1 MKLVASLLT
10 MFAAF
15 AISTSTAYAADPTR
29 EETGR
34 VVKLPETAADHAALA
49 KYYDDKAGEWRREAE
64 YHQGMAAE
72 YKKSH
77 GDTKNAAMMEKHCA
91 KLSKDARDMAK
102 EAKTMADY
110 HRLRAGESK

>member
-1 MKLVASLLT
+1 MKIVTAVLAVCAAVLV
-10 MFAAF
+10 
-15 AISTSTAYAADPTR
+15 STSPGFAADPSSEDR
-29 EETGR
+29 GR

-49 KYYDDKAGEWRREAE
+49 KSYDEKAVEWQQEAV

-77 GDTKNAAMMEKHCA
+77 APKDAATMQKHCEKLA
-91 KLSKDARDMAK
+91 KEAKDMAK

-110 HRLRAGESK
+110 HRLRANESK